1 MQQIELSSRA
11 KLALGVLAG
20 GGRFVIRLERNN
32 YTGRSQFKTRLVD
45 YSGGR
50 SSMVRGIS
58 GATFH
63 ELDRAGFLEITGEGT
78 SVSTY
83 YKARAQV

>member
-1 MQQIELSSRA
+1 MQQTNLSPRA
-11 KLALGVLAG
+11 KLALGVLAS
-20 GGRFVIRLERNN
+20 GGRFVMRLERNG

-45 YSGGR
+45 YSSGQAAT
-50 SSMVRGIS
+50 VRGIS

-63 ELDRAGFLEITGEGT
+63 ELDRADFVQITGEGT

-83 YKARAQV
+83 YKIRDQA